1 MEFKNIILEK
11 SEGIA
16 TLRINRPNDLNI
28 LTVETL
34 LEMKTAVEDLRND
47 RNLKALIITG
57 SGDRLFSAGADIK
70 EMSKMNTI
78 EAREYS
84 ELGHEIFASI
94 ANLGIPVIAAI
105 NAHAIGGACELVL
118 ACDIRVASENA
129 KIGMPETGIGITPG
143 WGGMQRLSRLVGVD
157 KAKELVFT
165 GELIEAK
172 EAERIGLVN
181 KVVPP
186 DKVEAVAREI
196 ASKIANRAP
205 VAIRLAKDAINRGA
219 EMDLEKALD
228 YDSEVFAIA
237 CSTEDQKEGMKAFLE
252 KRKPEFR
259 GK

>member
-16 TLRINRPNDLNI
+16 TLRINRPKDLNI
-28 LTVETL
+28 LTIETL
-34 LEMKTAVEDLRND
+34 LEIKAAVEHLRND
-47 RNLKALIITG
+47 SGLRALIITG
-57 SGDRLFSAGADIK
+57 SGDRVFSAGADIK
-70 EMSKMNTI
+70 EMSKMNAI

-84 ELGHEIFASI
+84 VLGHEIFASI
-94 ANLGIPVIAAI
+94 ANLEVPVIAAI
-105 NAHAIGGACELVL
+105 NGHAIGGACELAL
-118 ACDIRVASENA
+118 ACDIRVASESA

-143 WGGMQRLSRLVGVD
+143 WGGMQRLSRLVGLG

-186 DKVEAVAREI
+186 DKVEDAAREI
-196 ASKIANRAP
+196 ATKIACKAP
-205 VAIRLAKDAINRGA
+205 IAIKLAKDAINRGA

-228 YDSEVFAIA
+228 YDSEVFGIS

-252 KRKPEFR
+252 KRKPEFK

>member
-16 TLRINRPNDLNI
+16 TLRINRPKDLNI

-34 LEMKTAVEDLRND
+34 LEMKTAIEDIRND
-47 RNLKALIITG
+47 RSLKALIITG
-57 SGDRLFSAGADIK
+57 SGDRLFSAGADIN
-70 EMSKMNTI
+70 EMSKMNTM

-84 ELGHEIFASI
+84 ELGHEIFASM
-94 ANLGIPVIAAI
+94 ANLWIPVIAAI
-105 NAHAIGGACELVL
+105 NGHAIGGACELVL

-143 WGGMQRLSRLVGVD
+143 WGGMQRLSRLIGVG

-196 ASKIANRAP
+196 ASKIASRAP
-205 VAIRLAKDAINRGA
+205 VAVRLAKDAINRGA
-219 EMDLEKALD
+219 EIDLEKALD
-228 YDSEVFAIA
+228 YDSEVFGIV